1 MYVLDTNAFSALMA
15 GQPQVVDRL
24 ARESRA
30 NVAVPHP
37 VLAEV
42 ASGIERLPASRRRE
56 LLAARFDLLRNELA
70 RVEWT
75 DAVTDAFGRI
85 KALLEKRG
93 QRIEDVDAAIAAHAA
108 ASGATLVT
116 ANLRQ
121 MVRVPGLAVESWL
134 GGG

>member
-1 MYVLDTNAFSALMA
+1 V
-15 GQPQVVDRL
+15 
-24 ARESRA
+24 
-30 NVAVPHP
+30 
-37 VLAEV
+37 VLA
-42 ASGIERLPASRRRE
+42 AP
-56 LLAARFDLLRNELA
+56 A

-93 QRIEDVDAAIAAHAA
+93 QRIEDVDAAIAAHAV

-134 GGG
+134 TSG